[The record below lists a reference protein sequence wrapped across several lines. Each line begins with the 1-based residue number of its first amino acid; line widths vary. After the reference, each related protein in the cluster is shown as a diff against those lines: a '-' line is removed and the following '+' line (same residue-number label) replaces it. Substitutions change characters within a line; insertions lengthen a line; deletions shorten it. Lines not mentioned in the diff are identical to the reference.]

1 MRSLDRLFENSSRSL
16 ARHTSRRSMLATL
29 GKILTGA
36 ALIPLLPV
44 DRSSRAQA
52 GENEGGR
59 NKLLEQ
65 QRGERLDGGTA
76 QATVGSDTTME
87 AMAAI
92 HRPAD
97 SEG

>member
-44 DRSSRAQA
+44 DRSSRAEA
-52 GENEGGR
+52 ADAAEPSAPKTPG
-59 NKLLEQ
+59 KSSK
-65 QRGERLDGGTA
+65 A
-76 QATVGSDTTME
+76 ATDDPLS
-87 AMAAI
+87 
-92 HRPAD
+92 
-97 SEG
+97 